1 MRAKN
6 MLVQLL
12 TL

>member
-1 MRAKN
+1 

-12 TL
+12 YR

>member
-1 MRAKN
+1 

-12 TL
+12 NLDWN